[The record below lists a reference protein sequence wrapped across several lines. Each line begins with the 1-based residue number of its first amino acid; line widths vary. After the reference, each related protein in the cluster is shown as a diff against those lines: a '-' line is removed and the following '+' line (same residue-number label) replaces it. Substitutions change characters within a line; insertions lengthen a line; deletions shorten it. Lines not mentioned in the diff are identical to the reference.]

1 MLRKDEE
8 ALVSVVIPCYKQA
21 HFLPEALKSVLAQ
34 TYSSVEAIVVD
45 DGSPDNTAQVAALFP
60 GVNYVRQQNRGIAEA
75 RNAGFRASQGNYVI
89 FLDADDRLMPDA
101 AKRHLQCFAEN
112 PSAGFVVGDIDQI
125 ASDGSYLSSPRWPVL
140 TSGFYEELLKANH
153 VANTIAVMFRRG
165 VLEAIGGFKT
175 FFAPAEDYEMLLRA
189 GQQFSSAHHR
199 TVVAQYRRYETSI
212 SRKGAIMLRAMN
224 RVMQS
229 QQPFVEKSPTLRK
242 ALGKGEAYWRDHFG
256 AAAVKEV
263 YAQLVRCKLFAAAK
277 SSAALL
283 WYVGWRLIV
292 LPWTRRRRIFR
303 VIRERFAYSQ
313 KLSSDS

>member
-1 MLRKDEE
+1 
-8 ALVSVVIPCYKQA
+8 
-21 HFLPEALKSVLAQ
+21 
-34 TYSSVEAIVVD
+34 
-45 DGSPDNTAQVAALFP
+45 
-60 GVNYVRQQNRGIAEA
+60 
-75 RNAGFRASQGNYVI
+75 
-89 FLDADDRLMPDA
+89 
-101 AKRHLQCFAEN
+101 
-112 PSAGFVVGDIDQI
+112 
-125 ASDGSYLSSPRWPVL
+125 
-140 TSGFYEELLKANH
+140 
-153 VANTIAVMFRRG
+153 
-165 VLEAIGGFKT
+165 
-175 FFAPAEDYEMLLRA
+175 MLLRA
-189 GQQFSSAHHR
+189 GRQFSSAHHR

-303 VIRERFAYSQ
+303 IIRERFAYSQ